1 MNFYKHHIG
10 DYAQATGHL
19 SFVEDAAYSRLI
31 RKYYA
36 EEKPLP
42 IEVKA
47 VQRLIG
53 ARTKE
58 EKQAVEDVLQEFFSK
73 EHDGWHNKR
82 CDAEIEANRE
92 LDADREAKNANEKER
107 QRRHR
112 EERAKLF
119 EALRG
124 LNIVPAYD
132 TKTETLRA
140 LLSNATVTPPVTRD
154 GIDMSQPVT
163 PPVTRNAT
171 ANQTPDT
178 RLQTP
183 DIKPTTSSSVIPTT
197 PAQAPT
203 QSENETRLGGLCKR
217 LRALG
222 IDCRPGLEAWAD
234 ILPRY
239 SDLEITSA
247 AEIAREKKPG
257 ERIHLNYLVPILA
270 DTKAPQARGSPPA
283 GKQALRAEYLRQQ
296 GYTGGE
302 DGNSG
307 SERIIDGEAERVA

>member
-19 SFVEDAAYSRLI
+19 SFVEDAAYSRMI

-82 CDAEIEANRE
+82 CDAEIEENRE

-154 GIDMSQPVT
+154 DIDMSQPVT
-163 PPVTRNAT
+163 QPVTRNAT
-171 ANQTPDT
+171 ANQTPDA

-183 DIKPTTSSSVIPTT
+183 DIKPTTPSSVIPT
-197 PAQAPT
+197 PSAQAST
-203 QSENETRLGGLCKR
+203 QPENPTRLGLLCKR
-217 LRALG
+217 LRTIG
-222 IDCRPGLEAWAD
+222 IDAAPHLAAWSGL
-234 ILPRY
+234 LVSY
-239 SDLEITSA
+239 SDEQIIA
-247 AEIAREKKPG
+247 VAEKVRESKPG

-270 DTKAPQARGSPPA
+270 DTKAPQARGSPPH
-283 GKQALRAEYLRQQ
+283 GKQALRADYLRQQ

-307 SERIIDGEAERVA
+307 GERIINGEAERVA